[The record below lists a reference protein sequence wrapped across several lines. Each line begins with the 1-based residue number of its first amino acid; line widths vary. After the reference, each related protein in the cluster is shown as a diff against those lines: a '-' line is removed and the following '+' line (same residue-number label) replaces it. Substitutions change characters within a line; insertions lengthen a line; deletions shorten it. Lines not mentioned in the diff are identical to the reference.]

1 MSNTKE
7 YDLVIVGAGPI
18 GLYAAYYAGFRG
30 LKTALFDGLPQVGGQ
45 VTTMYPE
52 KLIHD
57 VAGFPAIK
65 GGDFVNSLLEQSQ
78 RQDYDLYISE
88 LIVGLEPFSDDT
100 YRITT
105 DCGNHYSA
113 KAVVIAAGL
122 GRCTPRSLP
131 ALSEVKS
138 PNIMHFVPDL
148 SVLDGKDVVIAGGG
162 DSAVDWA
169 IAAASRSKSVTVVHR
184 RARFRAHEASVNE
197 MYESGARVV
206 APGEVEA
213 YYKENGQEFLEL
225 CNGADKE
232 ILSFDKFVMA
242 LGFHSDLGPMEGWGV
257 GIEGFRIPVKPNMET
272 NLSRVFAIGD
282 VSEYPG
288 KVRLIAVGFGEAAI
302 AVNHAAAVISPELS
316 VLPSHSTNEV
326 S

>member
-45 VTTMYPE
+45 VATMYPE

-78 RQDYDLYISE
+78 RQDYDLYVSE
-88 LIVGLEPFSDDT
+88 LIVGLEPLADDT
-100 YRITT
+100 YSITT

-122 GRCTPRSLP
+122 GKCTPRSLP
-131 ALSEVKS
+131 ALLEVKS

-169 IAAASRSKSVTVVHR
+169 IAAAPRAKSVTVVHR

-206 APGEVEA
+206 APGEIEA
-213 YYKENGQEFLEL
+213 YYKETGQEFLEL

-257 GIEGFRIPVKPNMET
+257 EIDGFRIPVKPNMET